1 MTRFDITYAVI
12 VLSRKL
18 AAPTKDDATAVTRIF
33 RYLAG
38 TVHYALVFKTPTKLT
53 GIVAYSDANYANDT
67 STYKGTTGTMITVDG
82 NVICVQSKRQK
93 CVALSSTEAE
103 YYSVGSTVCEAL
115 WIELWRK
122 KVSGI
127 NQVITVLCDNQSA
140 MKLASHDTIHQR
152 SKHINIRYH
161 FIRDHIAQGTVQIEW
176 ISTTHMLADILT
188 KAMVTTQFTNL
199 VNKIL
204 LC

>member
-1 MTRFDITYAVI
+1 
-12 VLSRKL
+12 
-18 AAPTKDDATAVTRIF
+18 
-33 RYLAG
+33 
-38 TVHYALVFKTPTKLT
+38 
-53 GIVAYSDANYANDT
+53 
-67 STYKGTTGTMITVDG
+67 
-82 NVICVQSKRQK
+82 
-93 CVALSSTEAE
+93 
-103 YYSVGSTVCEAL
+103 
-115 WIELWRK
+115 
-122 KVSGI
+122 
-127 NQVITVLCDNQSA
+127 